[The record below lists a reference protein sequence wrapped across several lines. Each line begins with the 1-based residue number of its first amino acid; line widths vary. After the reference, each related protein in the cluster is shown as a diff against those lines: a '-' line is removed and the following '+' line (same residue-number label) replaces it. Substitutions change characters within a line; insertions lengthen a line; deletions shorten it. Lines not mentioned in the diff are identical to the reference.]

1 MIGALTWLVFSQPKS
16 RRTLLVEELMSTQ
29 NSETS
34 SAQVLKGPVYMSRN
48 YEEYGFR
55 WARKIG

>member
-1 MIGALTWLVFSQPKS
+1 MIGAETWLVFSQPKS
-16 RRTLLVEELMSTQ
+16 RRSPLVEELRSTQ
-29 NSETS
+29 KSETLS
-34 SAQVLKGPVYMSRN
+34 VQVLKGSVYMCRD

>member
-1 MIGALTWLVFSQPKS
+1 MIGAETWLVFSQPKS

-34 SAQVLKGPVYMSRN
+34 SVQVLKGSVYTSRD